1 MALVYLDASALVKL
15 CVDEPGSELAA
26 ALWDGADVV
35 ATSRIA
41 DAEVRATLASGRRS
55 GRLDPAAARRAL
67 DAWERLWPALRVV
80 EVTAELADRAARLI
94 ARHPLRGG
102 DALHLAAALTLRS
115 PDLVVAV
122 WDEHVAAAAR
132 AEHLRVVP

>member
-1 MALVYLDASALVKL
+1 MALVYLDTSALVKL

-41 DAEVRATLASGRRS
+41 DTEVRATIAAGRRS
-55 GRLDPAAARRAL
+55 GRLDPAAAQRAL
-67 DAWERLWPALRVV
+67 DAWERLWPALHVV
-80 EVTAELADRAARLI
+80 EVAPEIADRAARLI
-94 ARHPLRGG
+94 ACHPLRGR
-102 DALHLAAALTLRS
+102 DALHLAAALTLAS
-115 PDLVVAV
+115 PDLVVAA

-132 AEHLRVVP
+132 AEQLRVVP